1 MKHVSHQT
9 VRLGKG
15 KHSSPQTGACVM
27 ELASMLAGE
36 PFSDHPRSVSRT
48 LAAFLR
54 GYNDMV
60 DDDRRQDLYDC
71 AAKVVGT
78 AASAAV
84 ERKRV
89 QRLVSWA
96 DAMSKRKRWSLLCC
110 VRRPKAYSDDEKD
123 YEAAA
128 RYAIDSLLCVT
139 DEIHASVLTLLDEL
153 AQFGIKSADD
163 LDLIIGQRAL
173 LPESAVMR

>member
-1 MKHVSHQT
+1 MKHVSHQA

-15 KHSSPQTGACVM
+15 KHSSPETGACVM
-27 ELASMLAGE
+27 ELASMLADE

-60 DDDRRQDLYDC
+60 DDARRQDLYDYG
-71 AAKVVGT
+71 AKVVGT

-84 ERKRV
+84 ERKRA

-96 DAMSKRKRWSLLCC
+96 DAMSKRWSLLCC
-110 VRRPKAYSDDEKD
+110 VRRPKAYSDDETD

-153 AQFGIKSADD
+153 AQIGIKSADD

-173 LPESAVMR
+173 LFESAVMR